1 MVTTVRQ
8 VASWAAMVWPD
19 TDGSG
24 LTPNIV
30 APTTNATAATTS
42 TARNTNTTVTA
53 SFTTSRRVRP
63 TGRVSRYRKVPRLAS
78 PATASPAI
86 TDTATGRNTGSTSAS
101 AAAGNSAPLLSTSPR
116 KAGPSPGR
124 GPMPVTFRN
133 TATRVGRPASSP
145 MLTQVRGR
153 RTSLR
158 SSTTSTGSLP
168 RVRGPGVRGPGGG
181 AREREEHVLQRGAL
195 DHQLADAHATL
206 DQVVVERLRA
216 GAVELHDQAVALP
229 LPQLGPWQ
237 TARQRRHAVL
247 DDQPAA
253 VHDGRSRTDLLDL
266 GEKVAGQE
274 HRGPAGGQPRQQVAD
289 VAHALRVE
297 PVGRLVQHQQPGR
310 PQQRGGQAEPLAH
323 PARVG
328 LDRPA
333 PHRIEPHRGK
343 CLADAPPAV
352 GAAAAR
358 ARRVEQRQVGTA
370 GQVRVEGRPLD
381 ERADLREHRAPGARH
396 RLAEQ
401 LDAAGGREHQAEQHA
416 HGRGLAR
423 AVGAEE
429 AEHVPLVH
437 LEVEVAHGLDP
448 AVALGQPLGADGRS
462 HRTATPSRAS
472 WVAMPSSTVNPTV
485 PDSANAT
492 PSCSSTIEFSS
503 GVAISLASPHGPRLL
518 GTASRSARVRGES
531 WAGNASAATRSKPCP

>member
-216 GAVELHDQAVALP
+216 GAVELDDQAV
-229 LPQLGPWQ
+229 
-237 TARQRRHAVL
+237 
-247 DDQPAA
+247 A
-253 VHDGRSRTDLLDL
+253 VHDGRSRADLLDL